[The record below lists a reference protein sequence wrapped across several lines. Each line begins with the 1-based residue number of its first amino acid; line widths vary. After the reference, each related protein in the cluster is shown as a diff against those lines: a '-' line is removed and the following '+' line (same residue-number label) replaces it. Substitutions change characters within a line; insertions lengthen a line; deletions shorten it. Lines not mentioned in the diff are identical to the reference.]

1 MIDATP
7 EQLRDFIRALPRDEY
22 YAQIEDA
29 TSAYQQRSMFNVI
42 DLMAGWKIDLIIRKA
57 RPFSVEEFNRRQR
70 VVLHGIPLFVARI
83 EDSVISKL
91 EWAKL
96 AQSRRQIEDVAAI
109 LRARGNELDS
119 TYLEKWIREL
129 SLEKEWSEARLAAAS
144 E

>member
-1 MIDATP
+1 VIDATP